1 MRKRRETQ
9 KKLPFLPSFY
19 RWLPMR
25 QVHRSSVDYRPILP
39 DGRHCSQYHWLIW
52 ETNKALLTLLK
63 CFANTPHALAKI
75 RPRPVQNVF
84 SISSQH
90 SYSKGDRAELIQI
103 SDLKLFPIKGAPCEG
118 NETCF
123 LYKGVSYLRVLTVV
137 IEMQSTSKTYGLFV
151 DFEPDVATESR
162 LEDEEDMVL

>member
-123 LYKGVSYLRVLTVV
+123 LYKGVSYLRVITANRKYRARLQRHLIQYTTTCYTVLLLYNCSKR
-137 IEMQSTSKTYGLFV
+137 QS
-151 DFEPDVATESR
+151 R
-162 LEDEEDMVL
+162 